1 MSKYYITTPI
11 YYPSSN
17 LTIGNAY
24 TSVIADCLARWHRM
38 LGEEVLFLTG
48 TDEHGQKLQQAAEKQ
63 GLTPKTFVDYMVK
76 SDVLRLWQLMDISN
90 DRFIRTTD
98 DFHVKAVQEIFQK
111 LYDQGDIYLGTYR
124 GHYCT
129 PCESFWT
136 DSQLVDGMC
145 PDCHR
150 PVVEMQEECYFF
162 RMSKYQDRL
171 LAYYEQHPDFIQP
184 ESRMR
189 EMVNNFLKP
198 GLEDLALSR
207 TSFNWGIQVPFDPK
221 HVIYVWLDALT
232 NYLTIL
238 GYPEKTADYDK
249 YWPADLHLV
258 GKDIIRFHTII
269 WPIILMAL
277 DLPLPKQIFGH
288 GWLLVGGDK
297 MSKSKGN
304 VVDPHVL
311 VDIFGVDAVRYFLLR
326 EIQFGQDG
334 NFSGEALINRINSD
348 LVNDLGNLLSRTLA
362 MVEQNFPQGLP
373 EERAT
378 GDFDQE
384 LAAQADKAF
393 TEATAH
399 MEKLKLSAALESI
412 WTYIRRA
419 NKYIDETQPWVLAK
433 DEASKPRLAAVL
445 YNLCDSLRRVSI
457 LVAPFMPA
465 TSREID
471 RQLGLERSEVQE
483 NCQGLPWQE
492 AGKANLYPAGLV
504 PQRGEALFPRIK
516 LDETLSLMDRKA
528 RERSNTL
535 ADMKEADF
543 AALRKGADVD
553 ELLHQ

>member
-48 TDEHGQKLQQAAEKQ
+48 TDEHGQKLQQSAEKQ
-63 GLTPKTFVDYMVK
+63 GLSPKTFVDYMVK
-76 SDVLRLWQLMDISN
+76 SDVLPLWQLMDVSN

-98 DFHVKAVQEIFQK
+98 DFHVQAVQKIFQK
-111 LYDQGDIYLGTYR
+111 LYDQGDIYLGTYS

-150 PVVEMQEECYFF
+150 PVVEMEEECYFF

-171 LAYYEQHPDFIQP
+171 LAYYEEHPDFIQP

-238 GYPEKTADYDK
+238 GYPDKTADYDK
-249 YWPADLHLV
+249 FWPADLHLV

-304 VVDPHVL
+304 VVDPQVL

-348 LVNDLGNLLSRTLA
+348 LVNDLGNLLSRSLA

-373 EERAT
+373 EEREA
-378 GDFDQE
+378 GDFDQD
-384 LAAQADKAF
+384 LAAQADMAF
-393 TEATAH
+393 LEATAH

-433 DEASKPRLAAVL
+433 DEASKSRLAAVL
-445 YNLCDSLRRVSI
+445 YNLCDSLRRISI
-457 LVAPFMPA
+457 LIAPFMSA

-471 RQLGLERSEVQE
+471 RQLGLERAEVQA
-483 NCQGLPWQE
+483 NCQGLLWEE
-492 AGKANLYPAGLV
+492 AGQANLYPAGLI
-504 PQRGEALFPRIK
+504 PQRAEALFPRIK
-516 LDETLSLMDRKA
+516 LDETLSLMEKQAKA
-528 RERSNTL
+528 REKQL
-535 ADMKEADF
+535 AEKKEADF
-543 AALRKGADVD
+543 EALRKGADVD
-553 ELLHQ
+553 QLVQA